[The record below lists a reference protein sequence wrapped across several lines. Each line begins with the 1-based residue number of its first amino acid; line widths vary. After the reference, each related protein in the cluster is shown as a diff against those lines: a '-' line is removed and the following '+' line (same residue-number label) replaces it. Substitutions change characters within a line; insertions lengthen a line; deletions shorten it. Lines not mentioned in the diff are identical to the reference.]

1 MMNDPND
8 RNMTKTL
15 TRALS
20 FLGIVLIA
28 TSSAIA
34 QEDLNKE
41 DREAVKKAKEAAE
54 ANIDTT
60 KIWTKGGVFQLNFS
74 QVQLVNWAAGGA
86 SSISGLGQLNVFANK
101 RKNKWAWDNNLIL
114 AYGTI
119 AEENKRSKKTDD
131 RLELNSRLG
140 HEIGGPWY
148 ASLLF
153 QFRTQFTEGFDKDI
167 DSLKIS
173 NLMAPGY
180 ILFGLGFDYKPND
193 KFSAYLSP
201 VMTKTTFVTD
211 QDLYYGNEE
220 VELYGVKAGENSL
233 FQMGAYANIF
243 YTTPVAE
250 NITFLTRLEL
260 FSNYLKNPSNID
272 VNWEMLWTFKVNEWF
287 AATLNTIVIYD
298 DDINI
303 ARKEGEEFKFGP
315 VTQLKQ
321 TLALGLTAKF

>member
-1 MMNDPND
+1 MN
-8 RNMTKTL
+8 KTL
-15 TRALS
+15 TRALL
-20 FLGIVLIA
+20 FMCCALFMVT
-28 TSSAIA
+28 TSQA
-34 QEDLNKE
+34 QEDLNAD

-60 KIWTKGGVFQLNFS
+60 KIWTTGGVFQLNFS
-74 QVQLVNWAAGGA
+74 QVQLVNWAAGGS

-119 AEENKRSKKTDD
+119 AEENKKSRKTDD

-153 QFRTQFTEGFDKDI
+153 QFRTQFTEGFDKDV

-173 NLMAPGY
+173 NLLAPGY
-180 ILFGLGFDYKPND
+180 ILLGLGFDYKPKDN
-193 KFSAYLSP
+193 FSAYLSP
-201 VMTKTTFVTD
+201 LMTKTTFVTD
-211 QDLYYGNEE
+211 QDLYYGDEDA
-220 VELYGVKAGENSL
+220 VLYGVKAGENSL

-243 YTTPVAE
+243 YTAPIAE

-260 FSNYLKNPSNID
+260 FSNYLKNPENID
-272 VNWEMLWTFKVNEWF
+272 VNWEMLFTFKVNEWF

-298 DDINI
+298 DDIDI
-303 ARKEGEEFKFGP
+303 LQRQEDDTFKVGP

>member
-1 MMNDPND
+1 MK
-8 RNMTKTL
+8 RIVI
-15 TRALS
+15 RALVMVS
-20 FLGIVLIA
+20 LGLFG
-28 TSSAIA
+28 TSASYA
-34 QEDLNKE
+34 QEDLNAD
-41 DREAVKKAKEAAE
+41 DRAAVKKAKEAAE

-74 QVQLVNWAAGGA
+74 QVQLVNWAAGGS

-114 AYGTI
+114 AYGTL

-180 ILFGLGFDYKPND
+180 ILLGLGFDYKPSD

-201 VMTKTTFVTD
+201 LMTKTTFVTD
-211 QDLYYGNEE
+211 QDLYYGNDDL
-220 VELYGVKAGENSL
+220 ELYGVKAGENSL

-260 FSNYLKNPSNID
+260 FSNYLKNPENID

-298 DDINI
+298 DDIDIVQRN
-303 ARKEGEEFKFGP
+303 ADDTFKAGP